1 MAKMHG
7 APRFLDGARAGSF
20 LNVAWGLP
28 LGSTSSE
35 KHSTLLPPAAAA
47 PATNTEP
54 LITTANSLSIVPQ
67 SQQAREPPSSLQGA
81 TPPLLPMVEV
91 NFSLDQGEEG
101 ESLLQDNH
109 QLQEGKRE
117 SKRGKIPGFQV
128 VSAAAEEAGK
138 VGGEERGVGGGEDGE
153 RRGVRSGA
161 DRQLPVLD
169 QSSIEPL
176 PLTIAAAILSVRTT
190 ATPETDGL
198 GGAFE
203 MVWESSSDTSEEVIG
218 SKTSCSN
225 TPSDEEGWDAVR
237 DAYVSAMSSAPPAPS
252 AAAIG
257 NALGHAIANK
267 KREIA
272 ELGLKRGRA
281 PSDAPS
287 DSPALDGCAVTTAGT
302 PGVHAAMLDAVPGNN
317 DGETSGDTDD
327 TASDDMSS
335 DDLLVGGSDS
345 EEPSDTC
352 VPGVIVLGPQVRRS
366 RGGKSTRIR
375 AAGVEAAARPKAA
388 TRGSSLL
395 ASPPPPI
402 SPSSPPS
409 PQAAH
414 DQHKRGGGGGKESSA
429 LDSDNILSTPPCDTF
444 KILDGPPSGG
454 GDVVAGTHTH
464 SHIHTHTQTHTH
476 THMLTH
482 TWSQVETEVARGRL
496 YPLAHTLTHTHTPL
510 ALLKVALSGCSLHAL
525 LYNCQREPTQKST
538 TSYSTSIIA
547 FMYT

>member
-1 MAKMHG
+1 MAEMHG

-47 PATNTEP
+47 PATKTEP
-54 LITTANSLSIVPQ
+54 LITTANPLSILPQ
-67 SQQAREPPSSLQGA
+67 SQQAHEPPSSLQGA
-81 TPPLLPMVEV
+81 TPPPLPMVEV
-91 NFSLDQGEEG
+91 NFSLDQGEER

-117 SKRGKIPGFQV
+117 SKRGKTPGFQV

-138 VGGEERGVGGGEDGE
+138 VGGEERGVRGGEYGE
-153 RRGVRSGA
+153 RRRVRSGA

-176 PLTIAAAILSVRTT
+176 PLTIAAAILSVSAT
-190 ATPETDGL
+190 ATPEADGL

-237 DAYVSAMSSAPPAPS
+237 DAYVSAMCSAPHAPS

-272 ELGLKRGRA
+272 ELGLKRGRDA
-281 PSDAPS
+281 HSDY
-287 DSPALDGCAVTTAGT
+287 PALDGCAATAAET
-302 PGVHAAMLDAVPGNN
+302 PGVHVTMLDAVPGNT

-352 VPGVIVLGPQVRRS
+352 FPGVMVLGPQARRS
-366 RGGKSTRIR
+366 RGGKSTRIC
-375 AAGVEAAARPKAA
+375 AVGAEAAARHKAA
-388 TRGSSLL
+388 TRGSALL
-395 ASPPPPI
+395 VSPPPLI

-429 LDSDNILSTPPCDTF
+429 LDSNNILSTPAYDTF
-444 KILDGPPSGG
+444 RNLDGPPSGG
-454 GDVVAGTHTH
+454 GDGVAGTHTH
-464 SHIHTHTQTHTH
+464 SHIQTHTH
-476 THMLTH
+476 THIHTHMLTYTH
-482 TWSQVETEVARGRL
+482 GRRL
-496 YPLAHTLTHTHTPL
+496 
-510 ALLKVALSGCSLHAL
+510 
-525 LYNCQREPTQKST
+525 RRR
-538 TSYSTSIIA
+538 
-547 FMYT
+547 